1 MSKRFFSLFKYS
13 NSVWESV
20 GTLWAS
26 KFNSKSRNLW
36 RAADMGRSVLL
47 ISTGFLCVQLEMQCY
62 RFPNCSMF
70 IQPKHVLSAA
80 SHLQMQ
86 SIHLH
91 KIRHVFRF
99 IETFFS
105 CWYVYLWCNVQTHKK
120 KTNPQMKTIQSR
132 MVHTDALSMGSFP
145 LCTFTDSY
153 DLDMQTWMQK
163 ALKRFSSSLF
173 SIVACKSHK
182 TLQCSNH
189 HQPRIRAQCT
199 RYRIN

>member
-1 MSKRFFSLFKYS
+1 M
-13 NSVWESV
+13 WESV

-36 RAADMGRSVLL
+36 RAADMGRFVLL

-120 KTNPQMKTIQSR
+120 KQIHKWKQYNREWFTLTRFQWAHFHC
-132 MVHTDALSMGSFP
+132 VHSPIPMIWI
-145 LCTFTDSY
+145 C
-153 DLDMQTWMQK
+153 
-163 ALKRFSSSLF
+163 KRGCKKHWNGFLLLSSL
-173 SIVACKSHK
+173 SLHARV
-182 TLQCSNH
+182 
-189 HQPRIRAQCT
+189 T
-199 RYRIN
+199 RLCNVVTIINPAYVHSAHATE